1 MPCDDPPVLDEIAD
15 DRSVL
20 LHALTALGGV
30 ATRDA
35 LVRSTSRRHVDRARR
50 EGWIARPARGIYA
63 LPDVDDAL
71 SVAASVRGVLSLTS
85 AALFHGWAV
94 KTVPDLPHVT
104 LARGRHVAPD
114 LVGRA
119 HWHRC
124 DLHSSE
130 IVDGIVT
137 SKEVTLMQ
145 CLRTLPP
152 DEGLA
157 IADSAARAGEW
168 SLLRRVAA
176 SARGPGSRQVR
187 EVAAAASDQAAN
199 PFESVLRH
207 ICSTVPGLN
216 VVPQVWIETRD
227 GPVRPDLV
235 DGHNRII
242 AEADSFEW
250 HGGRAALRRD
260 ARRYNVLVIDGWW
273 VLRFAWEDVMFE
285 PEYVR
290 TVLAATVLLAQG
302 STQRHCRRCDAA

>member
-1 MPCDDPPVLDEIAD
+1 MREETAD

-20 LHALTALGGV
+20 LHALKALGGV
-30 ATRDA
+30 ASRAT
-35 LVRSTSRRHVDRARR
+35 LIRSTSRRHVDRGRR
-50 EGWIARPARGIYA
+50 EGWIRQLARGVYG

-71 SVAASVRGVLSLTS
+71 SVAASARGVLSLTS
-85 AALFHGWAV
+85 AALWHGWAV
-94 KTVPDLPHVT
+94 KAVPELPHVT
-104 LARGRHVAPD
+104 LARGRQVAPD

-119 HWHRC
+119 QWHRC
-124 DLHSSE
+124 DLHPSE
-130 IVDGIVT
+130 IEAGIVT

-152 DEGLA
+152 DEALA

-176 SARGPGSRQVR
+176 SARGPGSRQLR
-187 EVAAAASDQAAN
+187 EVVSAASDQAAN

-207 ICSTVPGLN
+207 ICSTVPGLSM
-216 VVPQVWIETRD
+216 VPQVWIESHE

-235 DGHNRII
+235 DRDNRII

-260 ARRYNVLVIDGWW
+260 ARRYNLLVIDGWW
-273 VLRFAWEDVMFE
+273 VLRFAWEDVMFD
-285 PEYVR
+285 PDYVR
-290 TVLAATVLLAQG
+290 LVLTQTVLLAQR
-302 STQRHCRRCDAA
+302 STELPCRRCDAA